1 MYVVSLLQPS
11 ESDYAACQI
20 IIITLSNFLLYQ
32 VANEEIEIQENSKY
46 LAQVYILIS
55 LATFSVCKIKESEF
69 QKNSVFL
76 YPIVMHS
83 LLHFH
88 SYPIFAL
95 VYFLKDSGA
104 LLRLQNKEESRKLIL
119 LTKLSLTHP
128 TQQKGL
134 LQFSSRPCVVR
145 VSTFVAKSLFCATI
159 NDEIGFFF
167 TVENHCE

>member
-1 MYVVSLLQPS
+1 M
-11 ESDYAACQI
+11 
-20 IIITLSNFLLYQ
+20 
-32 VANEEIEIQENSKY
+32 
-46 LAQVYILIS
+46 
-55 LATFSVCKIKESEF
+55 
-69 QKNSVFL
+69 
-76 YPIVMHS
+76 PI
-83 LLHFH
+83 
-88 SYPIFAL
+88 AL

-159 NDEIGFFF
+159 NDEIGVFLQLKIIVNEINNKYKYTTNNDKEFLNEFFLLIPLF
-167 TVENHCE
+167 STIIWLDSIIIFP

>member
-32 VANEEIEIQENSKY
+32 VANEEFEIQENSKY

-88 SYPIFAL
+88 SYTIFAYCTSVFFKRFRCAAQTSEQGGEQKAYPSNKIKSHTPNPTERITPIFQQAMCSQSIHICCQKP
-95 VYFLKDSGA
+95 FLCD
-104 LLRLQNKEESRKLIL
+104 NK
-119 LTKLSLTHP
+119 
-128 TQQKGL
+128 
-134 LQFSSRPCVVR
+134 
-145 VSTFVAKSLFCATI
+145 
-159 NDEIGFFF
+159 
-167 TVENHCE
+167 